1 MKVLILTLALLTIA
15 TSPALAAF
23 PQPSGKGLSDLNET
37 LAGGPKDAILFIDTM
52 ANWLFAILLTIA
64 VIYILLAAYEY
75 MSSKGGEGVEKAH
88 KMLLYAAV
96 GIAIAVLAKGIVFAV
111 RKLVDNSTPAAS
123 QTLISDPSSHA

>member
-52 ANWLFAILLTIA
+52 ANWLLPCRFTATGFR
-64 VIYILLAAYEY
+64 V
-75 MSSKGGEGVEKAH
+75 VT
-88 KMLLYAAV
+88 
-96 GIAIAVLAKGIVFAV
+96 GIARWVA
-111 RKLVDNSTPAAS
+111 PAAR
-123 QTLISDPSSHA
+123 ARAA